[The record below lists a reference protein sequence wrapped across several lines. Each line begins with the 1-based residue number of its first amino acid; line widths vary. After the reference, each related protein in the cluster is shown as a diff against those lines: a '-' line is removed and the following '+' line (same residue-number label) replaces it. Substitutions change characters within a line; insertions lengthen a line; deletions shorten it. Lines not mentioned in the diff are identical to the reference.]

1 MIVFRI
7 TMNVIPEKQLEIMQT
22 LLPMIE
28 PTAKKPGCLGFGV
41 FCDIEDPNRF
51 RLMGEWETRKDLD
64 HHLASHQFSVLLGTK
79 GLLCEPPDI
88 QILTVSRSEGM
99 DAVHSIRDYKQQ
111 KGKQKWR
118 PSTTKTRSAI

>member
-1 MIVFRI
+1 MIVFKI

-28 PTAKKPGCLGFGV
+28 PTAKKAGCLHFGI
-41 FCDIEDPNRF
+41 FSDIEDENRF
-51 RLMGEWETRKDLD
+51 SLLGEWETRKDLN

-79 GLLCEPPDI
+79 GLLCEPLEI

-99 DAVHSIRDYKQQ
+99 DAVDSIRNHKQSN
-111 KGKQKWR
+111 
-118 PSTTKTRSAI
+118 PSSPGGQRSLTA

>member
-22 LLPMIE
+22 LLPMIA

-41 FCDIEDPNRF
+41 FCDIEDKNRF
-51 RLMGEWETRKDLD
+51 SLLGEWETREDLD
-64 HHLASHQFSVLLGTK
+64 RHITSHQFSVLLGTK

-88 QILTVSRSEGM
+88 QIFTVSLSEGM
-99 DAVHSIRDYKQQ
+99 DAVDSIRGRKKQNNA
-111 KGKQKWR
+111 
-118 PSTTKTRSAI
+118 SCTFF